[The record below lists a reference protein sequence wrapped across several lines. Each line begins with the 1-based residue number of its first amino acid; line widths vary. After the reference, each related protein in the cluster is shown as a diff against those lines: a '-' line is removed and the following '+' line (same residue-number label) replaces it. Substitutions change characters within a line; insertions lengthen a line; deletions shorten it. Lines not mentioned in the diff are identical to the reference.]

1 MFPSLRPRAFYGAFD
16 RFPSRKGA
24 AVHIDRFARALFSHF
39 EGRGLL
45 YVLGGEGLPAY
56 QREDQVEIVRFSR
69 PVPNFLARV
78 LGYQARL
85 AALLDAAEAGGSLE
99 ICHFRDPWTGVPVLA
114 RSRGYACVYEVNGLP
129 SIELPLTYPAL
140 DAGTLD
146 KIRADERR
154 CWTEADL
161 VVVPAVTVR
170 DMLLRLGCDGEKIA
184 VVPNGADLR
193 EGPPPAR
200 PVDAPRSYLL
210 YFGALQPWQG
220 MATLLRAFARLADFP
235 DLHLVVC
242 ASHAS
247 RELVAQQRFATRLGV
262 ADRMIW
268 RVALEEAEL
277 ASWRAHALA
286 SVAPLTECAR
296 NVLQGCAPLKVLE
309 SMAEGVPVV
318 ASDLASVR
326 EIITD
331 GHDGRLVPADRP
343 ADLARALRLLV
354 EYPDE
359 RARLG
364 GAARHTIGRRFRWED
379 SLVQLRQLYDGILQ
393 KRRMAC

>member
-1 MFPSLRPRAFYGAFD
+1 LLAHRALYAAFD
-16 RFPSRKGA
+16 RFPSRKGS
-24 AVHIDRFARALFSHF
+24 AVHIDRFARALFETASP
-39 EGRGLL
+39 GLL
-45 YVLGGEGLPAY
+45 YVLGGEDLPPY
-56 QREDQVEIVRFSR
+56 QREGEVEIVRYMR
-69 PVPNFLARV
+69 PARH
-78 LGYQARL
+78 LFERAEGFGQRL
-85 AALLDAAEAGGSLE
+85 SALLDELPDLE
-99 ICHFRDPWTGVPVLA
+99 LAHFRDPWSGIPIVERPGRRYLT
-114 RSRGYACVYEVNGLP
+114 VYEVNGLP

-247 RELVAQQRFATRLGV
+247 RELIAQQRFATRLGV